1 MLNKYLTLFK
11 LSVSDIN
18 IIKPDTI
25 KLYNQLLPI
34 EAKDYV
40 RNTRIK
46 GNLLGYNQSI
56 INQTNQLV
64 QSNFLYLLSGGIFK
78 VVLLPV
84 SPIKHNDL
92 ILNVNLDS
100 DLSNTKLVF
109 DKLVVEEGNYYDN
122 LYQEYLNQHYY

>member
-109 DKLVVEEGNYYDN
+109 DKLVVEVV
-122 LYQEYLNQHYY
+122 